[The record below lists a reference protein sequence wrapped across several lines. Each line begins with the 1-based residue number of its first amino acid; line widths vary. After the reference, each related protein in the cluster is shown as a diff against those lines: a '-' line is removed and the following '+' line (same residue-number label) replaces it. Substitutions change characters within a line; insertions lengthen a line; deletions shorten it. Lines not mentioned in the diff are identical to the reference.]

1 MRAEEGGGI
10 YRAGHRRGVAK
21 AKARIIIIYL
31 KEKKRKKKEF
41 KRMKI

>member
-21 AKARIIIIYL
+21 AKARIIIYL